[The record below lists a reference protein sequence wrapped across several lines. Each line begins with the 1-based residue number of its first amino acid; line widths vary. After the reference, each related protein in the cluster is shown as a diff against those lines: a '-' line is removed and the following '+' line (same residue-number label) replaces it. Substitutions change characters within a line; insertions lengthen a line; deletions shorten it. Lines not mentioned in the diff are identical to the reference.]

1 MIKNDTIYGIPKL
14 YFFNLKPSTAIGRG
28 FLLLKGKNFTRSNES
43 KDKFKTNNMVKVA
56 VYLILDK

>member
-28 FLLLKGKNFTRSNES
+28 FLLLKGKNFPWRNKN
-43 KDKFKTNNMVKVA
+43 KDKFHTNNMVNA
-56 VYLILDK
+56 AIYLILDK